1 MRRITCGRETDHTNW
16 ALNARPKAKVNAL
29 GPSKK
34 DCGLHV
40 ITKPCSAG
48 HPANIPG
55 PNIYIYI
62 ERDVKYNVTQVS
74 DESCYVST
82 AKPKKNEHA

>member
-1 MRRITCGRETDHTNW
+1 MRRITCERETDHANW

-29 GPSKK
+29 APSKK

-40 ITKPCSAG
+40 NTKPCSAG

-62 ERDVKYNVTQVS
+62 YIYMYIYIYIYIYIDRYR
-74 DESCYVST
+74 YI
-82 AKPKKNEHA
+82 